1 MAALCC
7 TAGLPSGHAQTNVL
21 NVGSGNVNWFDANAW
36 TNGVPNGAGQHAEV
50 RLAPDAVGG
59 VTLGSPA
66 TLEELLL
73 SGRGTLNVAGAG
85 PLSFAHDGAGEL
97 LVRLAPDAGDLN
109 VVMGAPIDW
118 SPAESLR
125 ADVPL
130 QGLLTLSGAIGAAGD
145 LVKTGA
151 GNVRLSGANAAWT
164 GDLEIAGGV
173 LFAGHA
179 QALGT
184 AAGVTTIRSGGRLV
198 VEHSTAE
205 PLHIDGGVVQLANK
219 DLNGPIEIS
228 GSATIHRPRNPAIIH
243 PRQGEFE
250 QTLGPTNIYG
260 VISGAGDLT
269 IQNQSIDP
277 LWLRGNN
284 SYTGRTYITAGT
296 VNATTGTALGAASE
310 GTTVNGGNLVVQAAT
325 SETFRVESGNL
336 RFTAAV
342 FVPIGPIEV
351 AGGDVH
357 FQNGAAVVGTPIVV
371 DGGNGGVNGPGSTA
385 SFTGGSSGVGNL
397 RVAKFSVDAPLAH
410 QGDLTLSDVKL
421 NVANSYT
428 GATIVAGT
436 AELNHAGALGQS
448 QHVLV
453 KSGIL
458 RVNALPTIAVP
469 YAVEGGTLSFADASQ
484 PVQSP
489 ITLGGTGEVLLT
501 GAGIFQSSIT
511 VVPGRRTRISG
522 GAYNG
527 SIGGT
532 GSLELGGT
540 TPTHL
545 NAANS
550 LEGAIQVTGGD
561 VYVNHT
567 GALKANHTSV
577 SRGTLHFTVPVNG
590 HVLTTMDFSESGTVA
605 FDVAQE
611 IDAPWVLNAGTLA
624 VNAETGMERLITIG
638 STEPAV
644 VAGNGPLRIDGE
656 LTNMYRTRL
665 EAEITGNGDIRNL
678 GSELVI
684 QSNLAFFTGD
694 LIAERG
700 DTIVSPSAAS
710 SMAGEFHVRGE
721 GTLLFQGEQS
731 VQTEISA
738 DIFLHNAQGDGI
750 GHLGGLQTSYSTTQ
764 RFTGRIDVGDQ
775 ESTTV
780 GNMVFDGQLT
790 GNSLTHRL
798 GGLRINSPQTS
809 LLGTLRL
816 DGAPLL
822 LEQNGS
828 LHGLEAIRLENRGE
842 LWLRS
847 SPSAAQD
854 RVGDDVTIE
863 SRGGR
868 IHLYKHITA
877 ISPETLGT
885 LHLQRGTT
893 QLIASQET
901 PLTILNVQREQG
913 TVLEFSLHAGER
925 GVKLPNSSLQFNG
938 MLGAWAVTEA
948 GFATLGVGG
957 AFNTLAATKTSFAGA
972 TATDHVK
979 IASNQTLT
987 GDLTVASLMSQ
998 NTDFPINLGGHRLQV
1013 ASGGIFEVGKISNGI
1028 LTAGVDDNPA
1038 ELVVH
1043 HGREIAASIQDNPTG
1058 GAVSLVV
1065 HEGGLKLSG
1074 ANSYTGGTWVVS
1086 SENTTSGYDPGQ
1098 LRIQSYNAI
1107 PENDRVHVDGALYTL
1122 EDLPAGTA
1130 HFSELHVRGGGKV
1143 RSGFAQIDAD
1153 KIFLERGQ
1161 VTATFTGDGEMFKR
1175 TDGILDFASAGSPNY
1190 TGVVT
1195 VEAGRMLLQHNTF
1208 PQATFV
1214 LKGGVTQFS
1223 TAGTGLA
1230 ANNVT
1235 LDGGVLL
1242 GGSLTGLIDVVSDS
1256 YLAHDGSSWDTGA
1269 TWLSGTLRG
1278 AGDLTIRGVQDNRFA
1293 CSVILAGNASQ
1304 YSGDFTIESG
1314 ALRIA
1319 APGSAGSG
1327 DVEVQAA
1334 GRLILGNTLY
1344 NKPTLEVGNDVHLY
1358 GGTLMSYFDSNSFG
1372 TPQASPSILKGD
1384 LTVHGEGYVGSIST
1398 GIKNG
1403 VRSPGLTLAGKVIL
1417 ENGTHVFG
1425 LSDGRHTLAN
1435 GEAALVD
1442 VAGQLLVG
1450 QETTWNLLS
1459 SSVSISGEIR
1469 AAGTSGAID
1478 FVGIPGQLRWTGA
1491 ELIAGAG
1498 QTLEVTAN
1506 GGDAPLR
1513 LSGAGNRLAGNGTL
1527 RGDFAVA
1534 SGASVAPGASPGK
1547 LTIDGDLS
1555 IGSGGLLE
1563 IELGGV
1569 QPGSTY
1575 DQLLVSGHAAISG
1588 GLLDL
1593 AFVNGFLPQVND
1605 VFTLLHADSLSG
1617 MFANAA
1623 GLKTIADGWRVDWA
1637 LNASA
1642 GDVVLQ
1648 ALSVEM
1654 QGDFDGNGVVDGGDL
1669 ALWRAGYG
1677 TNGAAS
1683 HAQGDANGDGS
1694 VDGADYLVWQRQ
1706 NGSTG
1711 NPPATANVPEPA
1723 SALLLALGLSAAISQ
1738 FKPLKIS
1745 CCKSDSLPA

>member
-1 MAALCC
+1 M
-7 TAGLPSGHAQTNVL
+7 L
-21 NVGSGNVNWFDANAW
+21 NVGAGTVNWFDANAW

-66 TLEELLL
+66 TLEGLLL
-73 SGRGTLNVAGAG
+73 NGRGTLNITGAG

-109 VVMGAPIDW
+109 VVMSAPIGW

-130 QGLLTLSGAIGAAGD
+130 QGLLTLSSAIGAAGD
-145 LVKTGA
+145 LIKTGT

-164 GDLEIAGGV
+164 GDLEIKGGV

-219 DLNGPIEIS
+219 DLSGPIEIS
-228 GSATIHRPRNPAIIH
+228 GSASIHRPRNPVTMI

-250 QTLGPTNIYG
+250 QTLGPTNIYSA
-260 VISGAGDLT
+260 ISGVGDLT
-269 IQNQSIDP
+269 IQNQSMDP

-296 VNATTGTALGAASE
+296 VNATTGTAFGAASE

-336 RFTAAV
+336 RFTAAG
-342 FVPIGPIEV
+342 FVPSAPIEV

-357 FQNGAAVVGTPIVV
+357 FQNGGVVVVSTPIVV
-371 DGGNGGVNGPGSTA
+371 DGGNGGVNGPGWTA

-458 RVNALPTIAVP
+458 RVNALPTSAVP

-501 GAGIFQSSIT
+501 GAGVFQSPIT

-522 GAYNG
+522 GVYNG

-532 GSLELGGT
+532 GSLELSGT
-540 TPTHL
+540 THL
-545 NAANS
+545 NVANP
-550 LEGAIQVTGGD
+550 LEGAVQVTGGD
-561 VYVNHT
+561 VYVNHAT
-567 GALKANHTSV
+567 ALKANHTSV
-577 SRGTLHFTVPVNG
+577 THGTLHFNVPVNG
-590 HVLTTMDFSESGTVA
+590 HVLTTMDFSEAGTVA

-624 VNAETGMERLITIG
+624 VNAATGMERLITIG

-644 VAGNGPLRIDGE
+644 VAGGGPLRIDGE
-656 LTNMYRTRL
+656 LTNMYNARVETPL
-665 EAEITGNGDIRNL
+665 AGEGTVRNL
-678 GSELVI
+678 GS
-684 QSNLAFFTGD
+684 QLAVLGD
-694 LIAERG
+694 LSQFAGELIAERG
-700 DTIVSPSAAS
+700 ELIVNQTAANS
-710 SMAGEFHVRGE
+710 LETGVIRVRNEGSLNFYDLSGPGFVINADVFLENAAGNG
-721 GTLLFQGEQS
+721 
-731 VQTEISA
+731 
-738 DIFLHNAQGDGI
+738 
-750 GHLGGLQTSYSTTQ
+750 TSYDEALIASNA
-764 RFTGRIDVGDQ
+764 RFFGRVDVGTQ
-775 ESTTV
+775 GSTSAGSFTIEGALV
-780 GNMVFDGQLT
+780 
-790 GNSLTHRL
+790 GNSLTHRH
-798 GGLRINSPQTS
+798 GGLTVTSPQTQLTGS
-809 LLGTLRL
+809 LRI
-816 DGAPLL
+816 DGGAVNLYG
-822 LEQNGS
+822 NGS
-828 LHGLEAIRLENRGE
+828 LHGLDLIQIEKLSD
-842 LWLRS
+842 LRVQHITGLS
-847 SPSAAQD
+847 QD
-854 RVGDDVTIE
+854 RIGDDVVVVM
-863 SRGGR
+863 RGGR
-868 IHLYKHITA
+868 LIFENPTVA
-877 ISPETLGT
+877 ETIGT
-885 LHLQRGTT
+885 LRVDRGSAT
-893 QLIASQET
+893 LLAGAGS
-901 PLTILNVQREQG
+901 PLTVNYLERNPGAILQ
-913 TVLEFSLHAGER
+913 FSLHAGPG
-925 GVKLPNSSLQFNG
+925 GVKLPNVSLQANG
-938 MLGAWAVTEA
+938 MIGAWAVTES
-948 GFATLGVGG
+948 GFATLGAGD
-957 AFNTLAATKTSFAGA
+957 AFQTLASTKTGFAGA
-972 TATDHVK
+972 GASDHVRVV
-979 IASNQTLT
+979 ASQMLT
-987 GDLTVASLMSQ
+987 ADTTVATVMSQ
-998 NTDFPINLGGHRLQV
+998 DIFQSVNLNGHRLQV
-1013 ASGGIFEVGKISNGI
+1013 ASGGLYGVGDITNGI
-1028 LTAGVDDNPA
+1028 LTAGVDANPT

-1043 HGREIAASIQDNPTG
+1043 RGNAISASIQDNPLG
-1058 GAVSLVV
+1058 GSVALVV
-1065 HEGGLKLSG
+1065 HEGYTRLSG
-1074 ANSYTGGTWVVS
+1074 ANSYTGGTWIIS
-1086 SENTTSGYDPGQ
+1086 AEDHTDAYDAGR
-1098 LRIQSYNAI
+1098 LRILSYDAI
-1107 PENDRVHVDGALYTL
+1107 PENDRVHADGGVYDLQ
-1122 EDLPAGTA
+1122 ELPAGTVELA
-1130 HFSELHVRGGGKV
+1130 ELHIRAGGKIRGGL
-1143 RSGFAQIDAD
+1143 AQIDAE
-1153 KIFLERGQ
+1153 KIFLEAGQ
-1161 VTATFTGDGEMFKR
+1161 VSATFVGDGNMFKR
-1175 TDGILDFASAGSPNY
+1175 TDGILDFANSNSPNY

-1195 VEAGRMLLQHNTF
+1195 VEEGRMLLQHGTL
-1208 PQATFV
+1208 PQASFV
-1214 LKGGVTQFS
+1214 LKGGVTEIS
-1223 TAGTGLA
+1223 SELGAM
-1230 ANNVT
+1230 ANAVT
-1235 LDGGVLL
+1235 LDGGAVK
-1242 GGSLTGLIDVVSDS
+1242 GGKLTGVIDVISDS
-1256 YLAHDGSSWDTGA
+1256 LMMHDGSTQVAGA
-1269 TWLSGTLRG
+1269 LRG
-1278 AGDLTIRGVQDNRFA
+1278 VGDLTIRGRQDNRFTY
-1293 CSVILAGNASQ
+1293 SVLLAGNGSQ
-1304 YSGDFTIESG
+1304 YSGDFRVESG

-1334 GRLILGNTLY
+1334 GRLILGNTNY
-1344 NKPTLEVGNDVHLY
+1344 SKPPLEVANDVHLY

-1372 TPQASPSILKGD
+1372 TPQASPSILQGD

-1398 GIKNG
+1398 GIKIG

-1425 LSDGRHTLAN
+1425 LSDGRHSLAI

-1450 QETTWNLLS
+1450 EQTTWNLLS

-1469 AAGTSGAID
+1469 AAGMSGAID
-1478 FVGIPGQLRWTGA
+1478 FVGIPGQLRLTGA

-1498 QTLEVTAN
+1498 QTLEVTVN
-1506 GGDAPLR
+1506 GGDAPLS
-1513 LSGAGNRLAGNGTL
+1513 LSGAGNQLVGNGTL
-1527 RGDFAVA
+1527 RGDFAVIG
-1534 SGASVAPGASPGK
+1534 GASIAPGASPGK
-1547 LTIDGDLS
+1547 LTVDGDLS
-1555 IGSGGLLE
+1555 IVSGGLLK
-1563 IELGGV
+1563 IELGGA

-1605 VFTLLHADSLSG
+1605 VFTLLHADSLTG

-1623 GLKTIADGWRVDWA
+1623 GLNTIADGWRVDWT
-1637 LNASA
+1637 LNALA
-1642 GDVVLQ
+1642 GDVVLK
-1648 ALSVEM
+1648 AVSVEM
-1654 QGDFDGNGVVDGGDL
+1654 QGDFNGNGVVDGDDL
-1669 ALWRAGYG
+1669 ALWRVGYG
-1677 TNGAAS
+1677 TSSSAS

-1706 NGSTG
+1706 NGTTG

-1723 SALLLALGLSAAISQ
+1723 SALLLALGLSAAISRR
-1738 FKPLKIS
+1738 
-1745 CCKSDSLPA
+1745 SLPRIMNGRSASLSSLGTFAMSSTRAKSP